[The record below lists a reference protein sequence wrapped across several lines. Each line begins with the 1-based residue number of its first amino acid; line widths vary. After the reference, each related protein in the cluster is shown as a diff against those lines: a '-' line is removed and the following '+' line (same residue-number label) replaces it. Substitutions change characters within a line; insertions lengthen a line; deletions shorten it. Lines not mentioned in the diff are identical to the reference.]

1 MLRSLAAPISVFPL
15 APPFSQ
21 AFSIPPISIESYQNV
36 FRPCLCF
43 FGRGVTPG
51 PFIEIFVSS
60 CRQLNRPF
68 MRARSESPFGT
79 SPGCFFFLIP

>member
-43 FGRGVTPG
+43 FGRGSPQVHLLKYLSP
-51 PFIEIFVSS
+51 
-60 CRQLNRPF
+60 
-68 MRARSESPFGT
+68 RAGN
-79 SPGCFFFLIP
+79 